1 MMFDAR
7 IPAAVGTS
15 LLLHAAALALVERMP
30 IGWQVSS
37 PGWGQWG
44 AGALQARL
52 RAPAGDDA
60 ILPASRATVDRR
72 SAGPDLALR
81 QARAPSAGIAAPPR
95 YLPAEELDE
104 RPLIRTHVQ
113 PAFPPDATAA
123 SGRVVLRL
131 LINETGA
138 VDEAVAVQSDPPG
151 VFDEAAVDAFASARF
166 TPGRKDGNAVGSSL
180 RIELQFGEGPAMN
193 AQTRRQDV
201 PLWQPPRRARIQH
214 NTQAQEKP

>member
-7 IPAAVGTS
+7 IPAALGAS

-30 IGWQVSS
+30 RGWQVTS
-37 PGWGQWG
+37 PGWGQWS

-52 RAPAGDDA
+52 RAAADDEA
-60 ILPASRATVDRR
+60 ILPASRATIGRR
-72 SAGPDLALR
+72 SASPDLALR
-81 QARAPSAGIAAPPR
+81 HAQASSSGIAAPPR

-104 RPLIRTHVQ
+104 RPLIRTQVQ
-113 PAFPPDATAA
+113 PAFPPDAPVA

-131 LINETGA
+131 LINEAGA
-138 VDEAVAVQSDPPG
+138 VDQALAVQSDPPG
-151 VFDEAAVDAFASARF
+151 VFDEAAVEAFASARF
-166 TPGRKDGNAVGSSL
+166 TPGRKDGNAVRSSL